1 MNKFYFL
8 ILCLILFTRCS
19 TSYTSNT
26 PLDNRNSKEV
36 MRDKIVDGILNNE
49 KNQYKKG
56 QIEPKD
62 KKEIK
67 EEDNIVELKKILHL
81 NTSQNKIFDL
91 KYAEFNQEKRM
102 LYQNLSIVDE
112 DEKNEKVKNFKTKR
126 DNAIR
131 NVLDDIQKDIY
142 SKYLINN

>member
-1 MNKFYFL
+1 
-8 ILCLILFTRCS
+8 
-19 TSYTSNT
+19 
-26 PLDNRNSKEV
+26 

-49 KNQYKKG
+49 KNQYKKE
-56 QIEPKD
+56 QIEPKE

-81 NTSQNKIFDL
+81 NTTQNKIFDL
-91 KYAEFNQEKRM
+91 KYADFNQEKRM
-102 LYQNLSIVDE
+102 LNQNLSIVDE
-112 DEKNEKVKNFKTKR
+112 DEKNEKVKNLKTKR